1 MASRREREEAIA
13 KIFGRTA
20 SYREREGFQGIHY
33 SGRKEYQDIYANPD
47 QYAITTKPF
56 APGTGYEST
65 GMMMEGMSENED
77 LPLYVFKKRQPT
89 SPTVEYR
96 TEYRTDP
103 NQAKTI
109 AELQKQL
116 KILQDAPKY
125 EPYDFSKEKA
135 EYEERI
141 SGLNERIG
149 TIQKGYETS
158 LGELT
163 ASMRS
168 EREAAEKALGL
179 KFGEQLSAQQKSAA
193 ERLAEQQAA
202 SSAQLSELKDM
213 YTSQL
218 GQAALQRQTLQ
229 QSLQQ
234 QQQASAA
241 NQLKFQEALSAQEQT
256 AAADRLKFSE
266 TLASQQS
273 AAQKEFNA
281 LRGTMSQQRQ
291 QYEAGLAAERAANE
305 QARQE
310 QAMSFQRS
318 LASQRGA
325 PQVEGIRF
333 ATRGP
338 AAQKGIR
345 GISGTFGRK
354 GGRLM
359 KISAL
364 NV

>member
-1 MASRREREEAIA
+1 MSRYYLDRGRSRRASGAEIA
-13 KIFGRTA
+13 SGVTLYSKGTAPKGYYSAGRSSFSNKAGT
-20 SYREREGFQGIHY
+20 
-33 SGRKEYQDIYANPD
+33 
-47 QYAITTKPF
+47 QYF
-56 APGTGYEST
+56 
-65 GMMMEGMSENED
+65 N
-77 LPLYVFKKRQPT
+77 VFKPLPKAQT
-89 SPTVEYR
+89 KTV
-96 TEYRTDP
+96 TEYKTDP
-103 NQAKTI
+103 EQAKLI
-109 AELQKQL
+109 ADLQKQL
-116 KILQDAPKY
+116 KILQNVPKY

-135 EYEERI
+135 EYEKRI

-149 TIQKGYETS
+149 TIKKGYETS
-158 LGELT
+158 LSDLT
-163 ASMRS
+163 ANMRS

-179 KFGEQLSAQQKSAA
+179 KFSKQLSAQQKSAA
-193 ERLAEQQAA
+193 ERLAQQQAA
-202 SSAQLSELKDM
+202 ASAQLGEIKNL
-213 YTSQL
+213 YQ
-218 GQAALQRQTLQ
+218 
-229 QSLQQ
+229 
-234 QQQASAA
+234 
-241 NQLKFQEALSAQEQT
+241 SAQQT

-266 TLASQQS
+266 TLSAQQS
-273 AAQKEFNA
+273 AAQKEFEA

-338 AAQKGIR
+338 AAQKGMR

>member
-1 MASRREREEAIA
+1 MNRQQFLAGMTFYGARPNSYGSSPYFD
-13 KIFGRTA
+13 KRTA
-20 SYREREGFQGIHY
+20 GRVPQDVFDNPDKYVFSTSAYAPSAEYESAGFQGSARIG
-33 SGRKEYQDIYANPD
+33 SGRGQRGGTAYLFRKKTPVEP
-47 QYAITTKPF
+47 TTKI
-56 APGTGYEST
+56 
-65 GMMMEGMSENED
+65 
-77 LPLYVFKKRQPT
+77 
-89 SPTVEYR
+89 EYR
-96 TEYRTDP
+96 NDP
-103 NQAKTI
+103 AQAAQI

-116 KILQDAPKY
+116 KILQDVPKY

-158 LGELT
+158 LSDLT

-193 ERLAEQQAA
+193 ERLAEQQ
-202 SSAQLSELKDM
+202 SQSTAQLSELKDM
-213 YTSQL
+213 YSSQL

-234 QQQASAA
+234 QQKASAA
-241 NQLKFQEALSAQEQT
+241 NQLKFQEALSAQQQT

-273 AAQKEFNA
+273 AAQKEFDA
-281 LRGTMSQQRQ
+281 LRGTMTQQRQ

-338 AAQKGIR
+338 AAQKGMR

>member
-1 MASRREREEAIA
+1 MARYYTDPRRTRRASDQQIA
-13 KIFGRTA
+13 SGITLYSKGTAPEGYFSAGRSSFTNKA
-20 SYREREGFQGIHY
+20 
-33 SGRKEYQDIYANPD
+33 
-47 QYAITTKPF
+47 
-56 APGTGYEST
+56 GTQT
-65 GMMMEGMSENED
+65 FN
-77 LPLYVFKKRQPT
+77 VFKPLPKAKT
-89 SPTVEYR
+89 KTVTKYK
-96 TEYRTDP
+96 TDP
-103 NQAKTI
+103 KQAKLI
-109 AELQKQL
+109 ADLQKQL
-116 KILQDAPKY
+116 KILQNVPKY
-125 EPYDFSKEKA
+125 KPVDFSKEKA
-135 EYEERI
+135 EYEKRI

-149 TIQKGYETS
+149 TIQKGYQTS
-158 LGELT
+158 LSELT

-179 KFGEQLSAQQKSAA
+179 KFGKQLSAQQQSAA

-213 YTSQL
+213 YSSQL

-234 QQQASAA
+234 QQQTSAA
-241 NQLKFQEALSAQEQT
+241 NQLKFQE
-256 AAADRLKFSE
+256 
-266 TLASQQS
+266 TLAAQQS
-273 AAQKEFNA
+273 AAQKEFDA
-281 LRGTMSQQRQ
+281 LRGTMTQQRQ

-338 AAQKGIR
+338 AAQKGMR

>member
-1 MASRREREEAIA
+1 MSRVYLTPGLYGSQATAADIA
-13 KIFGRTA
+13 AGKTLYG
-20 SYREREGFQGIHY
+20 
-33 SGRKEYQDIYANPD
+33 SGA
-47 QYAITTKPF
+47 
-56 APGTGYEST
+56 APGGY
-65 GMMMEGMSENED
+65 MMAGTTVFSNKAGSRKVNIFRPAPKSET
-77 LPLYVFKKRQPT
+77 R
-89 SPTVEYR
+89 TV
-96 TEYRTDP
+96 TEYKTDP
-103 NQAKTI
+103 EQAKLI

-116 KILQDAPKY
+116 KILQDVPKY

-149 TIQKGYETS
+149 NIQSGYKTS
-158 LGELT
+158 LEELT
-163 ASMRS
+163 TSMRS

-179 KFGEQLSAQQKSAA
+179 KFSDQLSAQQKSSA
-193 ERLAEQQAA
+193 ERLAAQQAQSA
-202 SSAQLSELKDM
+202 AQLGEFKDL
-213 YTSQL
+213 YQSSQ
-218 GQAALQRQTLQ
+218 
-229 QSLQQ
+229 
-234 QQQASAA
+234 
-241 NQLKFQEALSAQEQT
+241 QT

-273 AAQKEFNA
+273 AAQKEFEA

-338 AAQKGIR
+338 AAQKGMR

>member
-1 MASRREREEAIA
+1 MRREHFLSQMT
-13 KIFGRTA
+13 IFGRDPRSYGSRFNIGRREAERAPQDVFDNPDKYVFSDSAYAPSAEYESAGYQAKA
-20 SYREREGFQGIHY
+20 SIG
-33 SGRKEYQDIYANPD
+33 SGRGAKPATAYLFRKKTPVQP
-47 QYAITTKPF
+47 TTKI
-56 APGTGYEST
+56 
-65 GMMMEGMSENED
+65 
-77 LPLYVFKKRQPT
+77 
-89 SPTVEYR
+89 EYR
-96 TEYRTDP
+96 NDP
-103 NQAKTI
+103 AQAAQI

-116 KILQDAPKY
+116 KILQNVPKY

-158 LGELT
+158 LSDLT

-193 ERLAEQQAA
+193 ERLAQQQAQ
-202 SSAQLSELKDM
+202 STAQLSELKDM
-213 YTSQL
+213 YSSQL

-234 QQQASAA
+234 QQQTSAA
-241 NQLKFQEALSAQEQT
+241 NQLKFQEALSAQQQT

-266 TLASQQS
+266 TLAAQQS
-273 AAQKEFNA
+273 AAQKEFEA

-338 AAQKGIR
+338 AAQKGMR

>member
-1 MASRREREEAIA
+1 MSRYYTDIRRTTRASSADFASGVTLYGKGAAPEGYFGAGTTSYTNKAGTQTFNVFRRLPKAE
-13 KIFGRTA
+13 
-20 SYREREGFQGIHY
+20 
-33 SGRKEYQDIYANPD
+33 
-47 QYAITTKPF
+47 TK
-56 APGTGYEST
+56 
-65 GMMMEGMSENED
+65 
-77 LPLYVFKKRQPT
+77 
-89 SPTVEYR
+89 TV
-96 TEYRTDP
+96 TEYKTDP
-103 NQAKTI
+103 EQAKLI
-109 AELQKQL
+109 ADLQKQL
-116 KILQDAPKY
+116 KILQDVPKY

-158 LGELT
+158 LSDLT

-193 ERLAEQQAA
+193 ERLAQQQAA
-202 SSAQLSELKDM
+202 SSAQLGEIKDL
-213 YTSQL
+213 YQ
-218 GQAALQRQTLQ
+218 
-229 QSLQQ
+229 
-234 QQQASAA
+234 
-241 NQLKFQEALSAQEQT
+241 SAQQT

-273 AAQKEFNA
+273 TAQKEFEA

-338 AAQKGIR
+338 AAQKGMR

>member
-1 MASRREREEAIA
+1 MSRYYTDLRRTTRATNADFASGVTLYGKGAAPEGY
-13 KIFGRTA
+13 FGAGTA
-20 SYREREGFQGIHY
+20 SYTNKGGTQTFNVFRQLPKAE
-33 SGRKEYQDIYANPD
+33 
-47 QYAITTKPF
+47 TK
-56 APGTGYEST
+56 
-65 GMMMEGMSENED
+65 
-77 LPLYVFKKRQPT
+77 
-89 SPTVEYR
+89 TV
-96 TEYRTDP
+96 TEYKTDP
-103 NQAKTI
+103 EQAKQI
-109 AELQKQL
+109 AALQKQL
-116 KILQDAPKY
+116 KILQNVPKH

-241 NQLKFQEALSAQEQT
+241 NQLKFQEALSAQQQT

-273 AAQKEFNA
+273 AAQKEFEA

-338 AAQKGIR
+338 AAQKGMR